1 MMRYTEQPNQDVRS
15 VPAGE
20 IWAGIIEAEN
30 PYIVLASRLD
40 EEMVGLIRC
49 GPVEAREMGKELIR
63 LANVLAAPNN

>member
-1 MMRYTEQPNQDVRS
+1 MRRTAERNADVRT

-40 EEMVGLIRC
+40 DEMVVLIRC
-49 GPVEAREMGKELIR
+49 GPKEALGMSKELIR
-63 LANVLAAPNN
+63 LANELAAPNN

>member
-1 MMRYTEQPNQDVRS
+1 MRRTTERNADVRT

-40 EEMVGLIRC
+40 DEMVGLVRC
-49 GPVEAREMGKELIR
+49 GPEEARAMGKELIR